1 MTGGE
6 LCSLKDNTEKCVCCF
21 QFFSFDPF
29 LIKSFSGAE
38 GKKAAED
45 LSLTFFFLFF
55 LAICQDSALSCAQL
69 SFFWCSLAPSS
80 CQRTCNRCPA

>member
-6 LCSLKDNTEKCVCCF
+6 LCSLKDKTEKWMCCF
-21 QFFSFDPF
+21 QFFSFGPF

-45 LSLTFFFLFF
+45 LSSTSF
-55 LAICQDSALSCAQL
+55 L
-69 SFFWCSLAPSS
+69 SFF
-80 CQRTCNRCPA
+80 